1 MARISTL
8 ARDTLPDFE
17 PMFQVLDNTMGYIP
31 NNFLSMAHWP
41 ELLGTFSGMAATI
54 LKTGEVDAGLKQ
66 LVALVASTA
75 NGCHYCQAHTS
86 HSASTLGVPTQ
97 KIDAVFEFET
107 SALFSAAERAA
118 LRLAWHAALQPNA
131 STDADFE
138 ALGIHFSEREIVEIV
153 AVISLFGFLNRWSDT
168 MRSDL
173 EVKPLEFA
181 TSMGLANKQLSG

>member
-8 ARDTLPDFE
+8 ARSELPGFE
-17 PMFQVLDNTMGYIP
+17 PMFQVLDDTMGYIP

-41 ELLGTFSGMAATI
+41 ELLGAFSGMAATI
-54 LKTGEVDAGLKQ
+54 LKTGKVDAGLKQ
-66 LVALVASTA
+66 LVAMVASTA

-86 HSASTLGVPTQ
+86 HSASNLGVPRE
-97 KIDAVFEFET
+97 KIDAVFSFET
-107 SALFSAAERAA
+107 SDLFSDAERAA

-138 ALGIHFSEREIVEIV
+138 ALASHFSEREIVEIV

-168 MRSDL
+168 MKSDL
-173 EVKPLEFA
+173 EAKPLEFA
-181 TSMGLANKQLSG
+181 ESMGLATKQLIR